1 MKKVKFII
9 SSLLIF
15 STFLSLSGTS
25 LVFAVETTD
34 VNQLQDQINARK
46 SQIDQINDKIDE
58 YREKI
63 NQYASESASLQ
74 SDISMIENQVALTEL
89 DIEATQIEIE
99 SQGLQLQVLE
109 ESIAQQEAQI
119 QIQKEML
126 KEMIF
131 ELNKNDA
138 VGFIEVLFSSN
149 DFNDLFTEI
158 ELLETL
164 NADLQSALNQ
174 TKETKLALEKNKE
187 DQTQRLDQLVDLQDE
202 LEAQKITLESQMQA
216 KDVLLDYTEQSES
229 QYRVLLSEMRQEQQY
244 ITSQISALQ
253 LQMADLVSQSDEF
266 GGETVFTWPM
276 QGVITATFHDPTY
289 PFRNLWEHSGLDIA
303 ASSGTAIKAAAPGY
317 VAWARYGNS
326 YGNYVMIIHANGYA
340 TLYAHMSSIAVS
352 ADQYVG
358 RGDTIGYE
366 GSTGF
371 STGPHLHF
379 EIRENGI
386 PVDPQLYLIN

>member
-1 MKKVKFII
+1 MNKFKRIV
-9 SSLLIF
+9 STVLIL
-15 STFLSLSGTS
+15 SALLSLPGTNFVLANES
-25 LVFAVETTD
+25 VD
-34 VNQLQDQINARK
+34 VDELQNQISARK
-46 SQIDQINDKIDE
+46 SQIDQINSKIDE
-58 YREKI
+58 YREKV

-74 SDISMIENQVALTEL
+74 SDIAMIENQVALTEL
-89 DIEATQIEIE
+89 DIEATQMEIE

-109 ESIAQQEAQI
+109 ESISQQEAQI
-119 QIQKEML
+119 EIQKQML

-131 ELNKNDA
+131 ELNKSDG

-164 NADLQSALNQ
+164 NADLQNALDQ
-174 TKETKLALEKNKE
+174 TKETKLALESNKA
-187 DQTQRLDQLVDLQDE
+187 DQQDRYDQLVDLQDE
-202 LEAQKITLESQMQA
+202 LEAQSLTLQSQLNA

-253 LQMADLVSQSDEF
+253 LQMDDLVSQSDEY

-289 PFRNLWEHSGLDIA
+289 PFRHLWEHSGLDIA
-303 ASSGTAIKAAAPGY
+303 AASGTAIQAAAPGY

-352 ADQYVG
+352 ADQYVS
-358 RGDTIGYE
+358 RGDIIGYE
-366 GSTGF
+366 GTTGF

-379 EIRENGI
+379 EVRENGI